1 MNVLKKSGD
10 PVVDGLCE
18 KMASQCQGDPMVHR
32 VIGKLIARSEAGQK
46 KYGTTLDAANL
57 TTEELINHAQQEAMD
72 LANHLETLITRH
84 EVVTNLHFMQEV
96 ALATATDLEAM
107 LAALES

>member
-18 KMASQCQGDPMVHR
+18 KMDSQAHGDPMVHR

-46 KYGTTLDAANL
+46 TYGTTLDAANL
-57 TTEELINHAQQEAMD
+57 TTEELLNHAQQEAMD
-72 LANHLETLITRH
+72 LANYLETLITRH
-84 EVVTNLHFMQEV
+84 EVVTNLEFMQEE
-96 ALATATDLEAM
+96 ALTTATVLEAM
-107 LAALES
+107 LAALEL